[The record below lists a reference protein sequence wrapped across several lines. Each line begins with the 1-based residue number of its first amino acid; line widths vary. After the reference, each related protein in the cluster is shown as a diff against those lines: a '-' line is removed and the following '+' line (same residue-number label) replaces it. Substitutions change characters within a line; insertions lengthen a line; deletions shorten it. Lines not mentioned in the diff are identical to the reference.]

1 MMRVLSRQVCL
12 GPPTPPRHPLSDAAF
27 LIKRGKKRGNY
38 NCGRCGLPKK
48 GHKCPFTTDNDDVST
63 PVSTPT
69 APAADSSTI
78 TTLSSA
84 TVAASRKLV
93 GESPQSVV
101 RPLPP
106 ARRRRALSFDDVSVA
121 DSIDELEEERFDL
134 EEDADLDG
142 SGKLPASCLWEV
154 LRRLPPAGM
163 LSAARVC
170 RGWRETTRRLWR
182 AAEELRLRVPAKA
195 QIGFVGSVLQKCPG
209 LLKLSL
215 SIESDVDATMLAC
228 IAFSCPNLQSL
239 EIFTSDSSINRITGD
254 ELSRFIADKRC
265 LTSLKMEGC
274 CNLGG
279 FIFSSTS
286 LSTLWLSD
294 LHSLSKMVIAVQIH
308 QVFNCPNLREISL
321 DFSRQENDS
330 TDITTVVD
338 GLGRNC
344 PKLQNIH
351 IASNRLSH
359 AAVLALSA
367 ANLRGLRMLS
377 LVLGSEITDA
387 SVAAITSSF
396 SKLELLDLSG
406 SSISDSG
413 IGMIC
418 NVLPETLSKLLLAL
432 CPNITSSG
440 IQFAAAQL
448 PRLELMDCGMTICD
462 PNSEKSTDEE
472 ENDSDLQKTPN
483 SKLHLIYQKLII
495 KHSRLKKL
503 SYGVVLAWINL
514 HPERLLLQCP
524 SLESV
529 HASDCEDMLVKTIEA
544 QVYSDSPAVENHV
557 PSKRLPD
564 GSKRVRLP
572 YFCSPQPSDD
582 EKKWRRPEK
591 RQCTVNVTSCHRYF
605 TGVLY
610 PQSYVNLILGL
621 LVSFPDIVAGAFRL
635 ERTWFPRRNQVHL
648 FPTKI
653 ALRPL
658 LGHTGVLTWKTQHA
672 QALNCQLKEVPIIEA
687 GCMDEIYDT
696 LAERLLPTAAAESNP
711 NFKHIVGLCGPP
723 GAGKSTLASR
733 VARRVNE
740 LWPQRSSCFDSQ
752 VESPE
757 VAIVLPM
764 DGFHLYRH
772 QLDAMKDPEEAH
784 ARRGSPWTF
793 DPERLL
799 RCLTN
804 LRNKGSVYAPSFD
817 HGVGDPVE
825 DDIFVSLQH
834 KVVIVEGNYL
844 LLDEDVWRDI
854 SSIFDEKWFIDVDIE
869 TAMQRVLR
877 RHVST
882 GKPPDVAKW
891 RIDYNDRPNAELIIE
906 SKKKADLIIK
916 SVDFSR

>member
-1 MMRVLSRQVCL
+1 MQ
-12 GPPTPPRHPLSDAAF
+12 GHQPTRHPLSDAAF

-84 TVAASRKLV
+84 TVEASRKLV

-142 SGKLPASCLWEV
+142 SGVE
-154 LRRLPPAGM
+154 
-163 LSAARVC
+163 
-170 RGWRETTRRLWR
+170 ETTRRLWR

-294 LHSLSKMVIAVQIH
+294 LHSLSKMV
-308 QVFNCPNLREISL
+308 FNCPNLREISL

-406 SSISDSG
+406 
-413 IGMIC
+413 
-418 NVLPETLSKLLLAL
+418 
-432 CPNITSSG
+432 

-503 SYGVVLAWINL
+503 SLWVVLAWINL

-591 RQCTVNVTSCHRYF
+591 RQCTVNVTSCISTGKNMVSSAESGSFVSDKDSLEAFIGSYWRFDMENTTCPGIELSIEGSSHHRGRLKL
-605 TGVLY
+605 TVC
-610 PQSYVNLILGL
+610 L
-621 LVSFPDIVAGAFRL
+621 LVL
-635 ERTWFPRRNQVHL
+635 M
-648 FPTKI
+648 
-653 ALRPL
+653 
-658 LGHTGVLTWKTQHA
+658 
-672 QALNCQLKEVPIIEA
+672 
-687 GCMDEIYDT
+687 CMDEIYDT

-711 NFKHIVGLCGPP
+711 NFKPSAISNYADNNTNSTCRHIVGLCGPP

-752 VESPE
+752 VESQKLQLCFPWMDSIF
-757 VAIVLPM
+757 IVINWM
-764 DGFHLYRH
+764 H
-772 QLDAMKDPEEAH
+772 EA
-784 ARRGSPWTF
+784 PWTF